1 MIEQGKVEGRRSF
14 SGRLF
19 RAAAIVTLGIV
30 AVAGTAQAS
39 MVVTAESADS
49 GIYTSEEVVPLN
61 KSKILR
67 MSEPFAELVVGNP
80 DIIDV
85 KPLTNKTLYVL
96 GKELGST
103 NLAIYGS
110 GKRLAAII
118 DIQVGHDIQTLKRRL
133 YELMPNE
140 KIEVRA
146 VGGSVVLSGT
156 VSDADKSNQAT
167 ALARNVAGERVTN
180 LLKIT
185 GSQQVM
191 LAVRF
196 AEVKRA
202 VGKALGFNNNVNF
215 MGESGKFGTDVRTGT
230 LAAPAETNGK
240 AGFQPFDD
248 LLAAIPRDGGAI
260 PAGQFG
266 LISAFGKIG
275 EFAIDTF
282 LSLLEEKGVATTL
295 AEPNLIAMSGE
306 TATFLAGGEFPIPLA
321 TDDEVF
327 IEFKQFGVSLAFTPT
342 VLDENLINLVVAP
355 EVSALDKSAGIVSG
369 GLAVPGLTTRRAKT
383 TVELRHGQSFA
394 IAGLLQDNFS
404 DSVSQLPGIGD
415 VPVLGALARS
425 TDFRR
430 GETELVIL
438 VTPYLVQPSSEPLL
452 TPTDAFGR
460 PSEFELF
467 LTGQVESRIRLLAR
481 NDNTAVILKPNAP
494 APSVASAANEVP
506 KADND
511 VVPVAESPEGPGGL
525 DGRFG
530 YLLK

>member
-1 MIEQGKVEGRRSF
+1 ME
-14 SGRLF
+14 
-19 RAAAIVTLGIV
+19 
-30 AVAGTAQAS
+30 
-39 MVVTAESADS
+39 VTAESADN
-49 GIYTSEEVVPLN
+49 GIYTAEEVVPLN

-103 NLAIYGS
+103 NLAIYKS

-118 DIQVGHDIQTLKRRL
+118 DIQVGHDTQTLKRRL
-133 YELMPNE
+133 YELMPDE

-146 VGGSVVLSGT
+146 VGGSIVLSGT
-156 VSDADKSNQAT
+156 VSDSDKADQAA
-167 ALARNVAGERVTN
+167 ALANNLAGDQVTN

-196 AEVKRA
+196 AEVKRS

-215 MGESGKFGTDVRTGT
+215 IGQDGNFGTDVRTGT
-230 LAAPAETNGK
+230 LATPEETNGQ
-240 AGFQPFDD
+240 AGIQFFDD
-248 LLAAIPRDGGAI
+248 LLTPRDGGAI

-321 TDDEVF
+321 TDDEIF

-355 EVSALDKSAGIVSG
+355 EVSALDQSAGIVSK

-394 IAGLLQDNFS
+394 IAGLLQDDFS
-404 DSVSQLPGIGD
+404 DSASQLPWIGD
-415 VPVLGALARS
+415 VPVLGTLARS
-425 TDFRR
+425 SDYQR

-452 TPTDAFGR
+452 ASTDTFGR

-481 NDNTAVILKPNAP
+481 NDNTAVILEPNKKAP
-494 APSVASAANEVP
+494 AVA
-506 KADND
+506 ADEAPASEKD
-511 VVPVAESPEGPGGL
+511 TVPVAETSDGSGGL
-525 DGRFG
+525 DGPFG

>member
-1 MIEQGKVEGRRSF
+1 MIEQGKSEGCRVKR
-14 SGRLF
+14 GRLA
-19 RAAAIVTLGIV
+19 RAVAIAAAGIV
-30 AVAGTAQAS
+30 AITGTARSS
-39 MVVTAESADS
+39 MVVTSESADS
-49 GIYTSEEVVPLN
+49 GIYTAEEVVPLN

-85 KPLTNKTLYVL
+85 KPLTNKTLYIL

-103 NLAIYGS
+103 NLAIYGT

-118 DIQVGHDIQTLKRRL
+118 DIQVGHDIQSLKRRL
-133 YELMPNE
+133 YEMMPNE
-140 KIEVRA
+140 KIEVRS
-146 VGGSVVLSGT
+146 VGGYVVLSGT
-156 VSDADKSNQAT
+156 VSDAEKANQAA
-167 ALARNVAGERVTN
+167 ALAKNVAGEQVTN

-196 AEVKRA
+196 AEVKRSI
-202 VGKALGFNNNVNF
+202 GKALGFNNSVNF
-215 MGESGKFGTDVRTGT
+215 MGKKGTFGTDVRTGT
-230 LAAPAETNGK
+230 QANPVETNQVP
-240 AGFQPFDD
+240 AIQLFDD
-248 LLAAIPRDGGAI
+248 IINGVQRDGSTL
-260 PAGQFG
+260 PTGQFG
-266 LISAFGKIG
+266 LISAFGRIG
-275 EFAIDTF
+275 EFAIDT
-282 LSLLEEKGVATTL
+282 LLNLLEEKGVATTL

-342 VLDENLINLVVAP
+342 VLDGNLINLVVAP

-404 DSVSQLPGIGD
+404 DSASQLPWIGD

-425 TDFRR
+425 TEFQR

-438 VTPYLVQPSSEPLL
+438 VTPYLVQPSSESLL
-452 TPTDAFGR
+452 APTDTFGR
-460 PSEFELF
+460 PSEFELI
-467 LTGQVESRIRLLAR
+467 LTGKVESRIRLLAR
-481 NDNTAVILKPNAP
+481 GNNTAVILKPNGGTAQQLPGQGDLPAAP
-494 APSVASAANEVP
+494 AE
-506 KADND
+506 
-511 VVPVAESPEGPGGL
+511 VAEGEGGL
-525 DGRFG
+525 DGPFG

>member
-1 MIEQGKVEGRRSF
+1 MIMQGNVEGSRLNW
-14 SGRLF
+14 GRLF
-19 RAAAIVTLGIV
+19 RAAAVATLGIV
-30 AVAGTAQAS
+30 AVSGTARSA

-49 GIYTSEEVVPLN
+49 GIYTAEEVVPMN

-85 KPLTNKTLYVL
+85 KPLTNKTLYIL

-118 DIQVGHDIQTLKRRL
+118 DIQVGHDIQSLKRRL

-156 VSDADKSNQAT
+156 VSDADKANQAS
-167 ALARNVAGERVTN
+167 ALAKNMAGERVTN
-180 LLKIT
+180 LLKVT

-196 AEVKRA
+196 AEVKRS
-202 VGKALGFNNNVNF
+202 VGKAIGFNNNVNF
-215 MGESGKFGTDVRTGT
+215 LGKKGNFGTDVRTG
-230 LAAPAETNGK
+230 AQASAPGETNGSP
-240 AGFQPFDD
+240 GFQPFDD
-248 LLAAIPRDGGAI
+248 LVSAIPRDVGGAL

-266 LISAFGKIG
+266 LVSAFAKVG
-275 EFAIDTF
+275 EFAIDTY

-327 IEFKQFGVSLAFTPT
+327 IEFKQFGVSLSFTPT
-342 VLDENLINLVVAP
+342 VLDDNLINLVVSP
-355 EVSALDKSAGIVSG
+355 EVSALDQSAGIVSN

-383 TVELRHGQSFA
+383 TVELRHGQTFA
-394 IAGLLQDNFS
+394 IAGLLQDDFA
-404 DSVSQLPGIGD
+404 DSASQLPWIGD

-425 TDFRR
+425 SDYQR

-438 VTPYLVQPSSEPLL
+438 VTPYLVQPASDSLL
-452 TPTDAFGR
+452 ATTDAFGR

-481 NDNTAVILKPNAP
+481 GDNTAVILKPNGKAP
-494 APSVASAANEVP
+494 AVAANQAPTPE
-506 KADND
+506 KDA
-511 VVPVAESPEGPGGL
+511 VPVAETSDGTGGL

>member
-1 MIEQGKVEGRRSF
+1 MIEQGKQGKAEGD
-14 SGRLF
+14 RLDCGQLL
-19 RAAAIVTLGIV
+19 RAAAIATLGV
-30 AVAGTAQAS
+30 LAVTGTVQAS

-156 VSDADKSNQAT
+156 VGDADKANRAT
-167 ALARNVAGERVTN
+167 ALAKNLAGEQVTN

-196 AEVKRA
+196 AEVKRS
-202 VGKALGFNNNVNF
+202 VGKALGFSHNVSTQGKNF
-215 MGESGKFGTDVRTGT
+215 VANGRTGQF
-230 LAAPAETNGK
+230 ADPQETNGIP
-240 AGFQPFDD
+240 GIQLPTVLNPF
-248 LLAAIPRDGGAI
+248 IPGDGGTL
-260 PAGQFG
+260 PLGQFG
-266 LISAFGKIG
+266 LFSASAKVGDFL
-275 EFAIDTF
+275 ID
-282 LSLLEEKGVATTL
+282 SLLNALEEKGVATTL

-306 TATFLAGGEFPIPLA
+306 TATFLAGGEFPVPLA

-355 EVSALDKSAGIVSG
+355 EVSALDKSAGIISN
-369 GLAVPGLTTRRAKT
+369 GLSVPGLTTRRAKT

-394 IAGLLQDNFS
+394 IAGLLQDDFS
-404 DSVSQLPGIGD
+404 DAASQLPWIGD
-415 VPVLGALARS
+415 VPVIGALARS
-425 TDFRR
+425 TDYQR

-438 VTPYLVQPSSEPLL
+438 VTPYLVQPSSDPLL
-452 TPTDAFGR
+452 TPADTFGR

-481 NDNTAVILKPNAP
+481 GDNTAVILKPNGKAP
-494 APSVASAANEVP
+494 AVAANEASEP
-506 KADND
+506 AND
-511 VVPVAESPEGPGGL
+511 AVPVSETADGTGGL